1 MIGEIKQDLEKL
13 ETIKDNQEFDKL
25 LASIKKRVLD
35 ISFKR
40 KHKVEGIDQE
50 IKEYIDRIRS
60 FPQVETYDSCGGHL
74 SPEGKVSRDPHL
86 VISFQDRDK
95 LWEFIRKCDSLGY
108 FTHLYSTKKN
118 IVYLSPVETIYG
130 GFWRRESPEEL
141 AYRRD
146 KFFQDIISIL
156 EEL

>member
-1 MIGEIKQDLEKL
+1 MIGEIKRDLEKL
-13 ETIKDNQEFDKL
+13 GTIRDEQEFDKL
-25 LASIKKRVLD
+25 LASIKRRVLD
-35 ISFKR
+35 ISFRQKDR
-40 KHKVEGIDQE
+40 EEGIDQE
-50 IKEYIDRIRS
+50 IREYIDRIRS

-74 SPEGKVSRDPHL
+74 GPEGKVSRDPHL

-108 FTHLYSTKKN
+108 FTHLYSTRKN
-118 IVYLSPVETIYG
+118 IVYLSPVETIYWG
-130 GFWRRESPEEL
+130 SWRKESPEEL
-141 AYRRD
+141 ANRRD